1 MEKLFKIGDRVQIM
15 PGASYLS
22 GKEVPADILNLKLYI
37 RAVKDSGYTVARAQ
51 TGAVLGDI
59 AEDDLKDISVGIN
72 AIQPYV
78 IKTTVNDAALY
89 HSPSKNS
96 GVIRRI
102 NRGLYTIIDEKNGF
116 GKIRVGKG
124 WIELAKVVKM

>member
-15 PGASYLS
+15 PGESYLS

-116 GKIRVGKG
+116 GKIKVGKG